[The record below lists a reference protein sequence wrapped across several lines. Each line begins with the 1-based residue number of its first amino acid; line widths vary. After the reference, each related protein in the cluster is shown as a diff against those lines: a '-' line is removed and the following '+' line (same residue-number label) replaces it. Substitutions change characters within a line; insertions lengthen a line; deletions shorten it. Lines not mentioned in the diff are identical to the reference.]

1 MTVAELTENIT
12 DLLSVPV
19 AGKVASLISIVL
31 KAAKVGSQRH
41 RRVRS
46 MLNRA
51 LRTSKVT
58 MTPDLDSHTPLLH
71 MLKLFALI

>member
-19 AGKVASLISIVL
+19 ASKVASLISSVL
-31 KAAKVGSQRH
+31 KAAKVSSRYH
-41 RRVRS
+41 CKAKPIHNRV
-46 MLNRA
+46 

-58 MTPDLDSHTPLLH
+58 TTLGLDSHTPLLH
-71 MLKLFALI
+71 ISKHFAHI